1 MYFVTPG
8 EKERATV
15 DASPYIFFIM
25 LIFGFGI
32 LYLTRKRPKPPE
44 KPRYMVIDTQPGKDS

>member
-1 MYFVTPG
+1 
-8 EKERATV
+8 V

-25 LIFGFGI
+25 LLFGIGI

-44 KPRYMVIDTQPGKDS
+44 KPRYMVIDTQPGKDN